1 MSARCRRSGSS
12 RAVPGSPAMSRA
24 AAVIRALV
32 LLAVTIG
39 SAVSPAAAQ
48 RTLDVRQFA
57 ADLLVRR
64 DGTLDVKESITVDFQ
79 GEWNG
84 LYREIPVHARTPQGF
99 DYRLDLRV
107 EGASDDAG
115 NALRY
120 DLERGG
126 GNLRIKV
133 WVPGARDAVRTVVLE
148 YRVHN
153 AIRFFEEHDEL
164 YWNVTGTDWGYPIR
178 AASADVH
185 LPAEVAGL
193 RTNSFT
199 GPYGSQGGDA
209 ATEQVG
215 NLVRFRTR
223 APLGIREGLTVVVAW
238 NPGVVERPTA
248 LDRAGGFLRSN
259 LLLLAPLLALAG
271 MYPLWRRFGRDPEL
285 GAIAPQYEPPA
296 QLTPAE
302 AGTLIDLRVDMRD
315 LSATLVDLAVRG
327 FIRIEESER
336 EQLFGLVRNRD
347 YDFVLLRPRADFS
360 ALKEHERDLL
370 LAVFESDDS
379 VSLSS
384 LENRFYRKLPG
395 ITDSLKHSLVA
406 DGYYVH
412 NPTMVRT
419 LYLAAAVVT
428 GALIAALG
436 VWLATRYPVSM
447 LTVGAAAALTALAIG
462 GFGWQMP
469 ARTVRGTRTL
479 RHLLGFEEFLERV
492 ESERFARVVDSP
504 ELFEKYLPYAMAF
517 GVEKRWAAAFE
528 GLLDTPPDWYRSS
541 HGGRFHT
548 AAFASDLGRM
558 SAATGSTLSSAP
570 RSSSSGS
577 SGMSGGFSG
586 GGFGGGGGGG
596 F

>member
-1 MSARCRRSGSS
+1 MPRALAR
-12 RAVPGSPAMSRA
+12 A
-24 AAVIRALV
+24 ALV
-32 LLAVTIG
+32 LALGLAAAG
-39 SAVSPAAAQ
+39 SPAAAQ
-48 RTLDVRQFA
+48 RTLDIRQFD

-64 DGTLDVKESITVDFQ
+64 DGTLDVKETITVHFQ

-84 LYREIPVHARTPQGF
+84 LYREIPVHARTPRGF

-107 EGASDDAG
+107 TGVHDDGGA
-115 NALRY
+115 ALRH
-120 DLERGG
+120 DVERGG

-164 YWNVTGTDWGYPIR
+164 YWNVTGDDWGYPIR

-193 RTNSFT
+193 RSNVFT
-199 GPYGSQGGDA
+199 GPYGSERQDA
-209 ATEQVG
+209 STEEVG

-223 APLGIREGLTVVVAW
+223 GELGIREGLTVVVAW
-238 NPGVVERPTA
+238 NPGVVERPSS

-259 LLLLAPLLALAG
+259 LLLLVPVLALG
-271 MYPLWRRFGRDPEL
+271 LMYRLWRRYGRDPEL
-285 GAIAPQYEPPA
+285 GAIAPHYEPPA

-327 FIRIEESER
+327 YLRIEETER
-336 EQLFGLVRNRD
+336 TQLFGLVRDRD
-347 YDFVLLRPRADFS
+347 YEFVLLRPRPEFG

-370 LAVFESDDS
+370 EALFEARDT
-379 VSLSS
+379 VALSS
-384 LENRFYRKLPG
+384 LQNRFYRKLPG
-395 ITDSLKHSLVA
+395 ITDSLKRSLVA

-412 NPTMVRT
+412 NPTTVRA
-419 LYLAAAVVT
+419 LYLGAAAAAGVLVV
-428 GALIAALG
+428 LLG
-436 VWLATRYPVSM
+436 GWLASRYPVSPF
-447 LTVGAAAALTALAIG
+447 TIAAAAILTTLAVGLI
-462 GFGWQMP
+462 GWQMP
-469 ARTVRGTRTL
+469 ARTARGARTL

-492 ESERFARVVDSP
+492 ESERFARVIDTP

-528 GLLDTPPDWYRSS
+528 GLLTAPPDWYRSA
-541 HGGRFHT
+541 HGGRFQT
-548 AAFASDLGRM
+548 AMFASDLGRL

-570 RSSSSGS
+570 RSASSGS